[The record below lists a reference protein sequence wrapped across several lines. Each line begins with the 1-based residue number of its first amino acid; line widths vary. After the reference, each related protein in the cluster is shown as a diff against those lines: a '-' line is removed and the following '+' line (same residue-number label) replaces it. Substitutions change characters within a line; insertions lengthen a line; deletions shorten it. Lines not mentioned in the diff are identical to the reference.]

1 MEKRQKTGSYTFS
14 KKVGMSVEKAKQRIK
29 NMEDKPV
36 SQNKR
41 REASTFVS
49 KLYRDE
55 DELNDLKV
63 LAGQDNFDSDVEDKD
78 EHAIDESK
86 ARKREA
92 KLAEKKQQL
101 FASNSQ
107 VMVNTKVGKL
117 VSLNMPSNYSVPLF
131 VACLV

>member
-41 REASTFVS
+41 RAASTFVS

-63 LAGQDNFDSDVEDKD
+63 LAG
-78 EHAIDESK
+78 
-86 ARKREA
+86 
-92 KLAEKKQQL
+92 
-101 FASNSQ
+101 
-107 VMVNTKVGKL
+107 
-117 VSLNMPSNYSVPLF
+117 
-131 VACLV
+131 